1 MKEGYICYEYQFSQA
16 AYAHMDITECKGAK
30 GEFGLG
36 CSVGKY
42 VLGSYMYPH
51 VVAF

>member
-1 MKEGYICYEYQFSQA
+1 
-16 AYAHMDITECKGAK
+16 MDITECKGAK